1 MRASARLYLYPA
13 TVVAKLR
20 DEVME
25 VILPDILNRLK
36 ATIVTRVRLAT
47 TLVFFFG
54 VHPRVPSVRVHRV
67 WSKLLLLLPP

>member
-25 VILPDILNRLK
+25 VILPDILDRLK
-36 ATIVTRVRLAT
+36 ATIVTRVRHAT
-47 TLVFFFG
+47 TLFFFFG
-54 VHPRVPSVRVHRV
+54 VHPSVPSVRVDRV